1 MYSPSRNAPF
11 TSTTCIAHQHM
22 SAIVVWSPDYELSME
37 QQQAGIINLFAD
49 EYLALVDQD
58 HRLVGSRGR
67 DDLDLGWVPR
77 TSDTAIFAVG

>member
-1 MYSPSRNAPF
+1 
-11 TSTTCIAHQHM
+11 M
-22 SAIVVWSPDYELSME
+22 SAIVVRSPDCELSME

-58 HRLVGSRGR
+58 HPRLVGSRGR